1 MKKGANIV
9 FLVVLGMLLALQS
22 KSQQKRP
29 HIVTWSQF
37 QQDSLKLLWMPV
49 RASDWLQWSEMG
61 YWVERADVI
70 RGKQMPFKKLLPR
83 PLLPMSNSAWIPKSA
98 EEKTAKELVF
108 SKTAQA
114 RFSGE
119 SSFRDVANEQE
130 LRYLLV
136 TMSAFKSSVVAQ
148 NLGLSLVDTSA
159 KKGQQYVYRIS
170 PNWPDERKRIEGS
183 VQVRVST
190 QKATSVIYPPQLEIE
205 SGERLV
211 KLSWRAKKFVSAFA
225 MYHIERTD
233 DGKTFKRLSKMP
245 ILYNA
250 LGERGEFVDSVK
262 TNYRRYGYRLVGL
275 THFGQWIAS
284 PFVRVGM
291 GKDRTPPREVEIL
304 SALNTEGKKVV
315 LKWKHQDSD
324 GDMAGFYV
332 SRSNSVSQGYK
343 RLNLV
348 LQSKKSS
355 EFVDFQADV
364 NGTNYY
370 IVTAVDTAGNERSSI
385 PTYAVMKD
393 TIPPAFPRGLI
404 AKVDTLKK
412 MAVVT
417 LRWQQNTEKDLK
429 GYRVYSSNHP
439 SGKLL
444 EITRTLLLKD
454 TVYRDTIPLRILT
467 KKVEYRVAAV
477 DYHYN
482 HSRFSEKLEV
492 KRPDII
498 RPIAPLIT
506 SLTTDAKSITVKWQ
520 PSVSNDIKAYNLYRR
535 EENKEWVRVK
545 SFQGNELSVL
555 TYKDPAVKEGQ
566 TYEYSIEVMD
576 EEGLVSERSP
586 GVAQTV
592 VGSVY
597 LEEAPELKAVF
608 DNEKKKVILTWRLVK
623 YANYQLIVFR
633 SFEKRPL
640 QPIATIASTQKEFAD
655 LLLTKGEYSYV
666 VKAVLPSGKQSLF
679 SAKTTVKSY

>member
-1 MKKGANIV
+1 MKKRINII

-29 HIVTWSQF
+29 HIVTWYQF
-37 QQDSLKLLWMPV
+37 QQDTLKLLWMPV
-49 RASDWLQWSEMG
+49 RASDWFQWSEVG
-61 YWVERADVI
+61 YWVERADII
-70 RGKQMPFKKLLPR
+70 RGKQMPFKKLTPR
-83 PLLPMSNSAWIPKSA
+83 PLLPTPNGAWMPKSV

-108 SKTAQA
+108 NKTAQA
-114 RFSGE
+114 KFSGQ
-119 SSFRDVANEQE
+119 SNLKDAANEQE

-148 NLGLSLVDTSA
+148 NLGLSMVDTSA

-170 PNWPDERKRIEGS
+170 PNWPEEQKRIQGS
-183 VQVRVST
+183 VLVRAST
-190 QKATSVIYPPQLEIE
+190 QKATQVTFPPQLEIE

-211 KLSWRAKKFVSAFA
+211 KLSWRAKKFTSDFA
-225 MYHIERTD
+225 MYHVERSD
-233 DGKTFKRLSKMP
+233 DGKTFHRLSKTP
-245 ILYNA
+245 ILYNG
-250 LGERGEFVDSVK
+250 LLEKGEFADSVK

-291 GKDRTPPREVEIL
+291 GKDRTPPHEVEIL

-315 LKWKHQDSD
+315 VKWKHQDTD

-348 LQSKKSS
+348 LQSKKSI
-355 EFVDFQADV
+355 EFVDFQADA
-364 NGTNYY
+364 NSTNYY
-370 IVTAVDTAGNERSSI
+370 VVTAVDTAGNERSSI
-385 PTYAVMKD
+385 PVYAVMKD

-444 EITRTLLLKD
+444 EITPTLLLKD
-454 TVYRDTIPLRILT
+454 TVFRDTIPLQTLT
-467 KKVEYRVAAV
+467 KKVEYRVTAV

-498 RPIAPLIT
+498 RPSAPLIT
-506 SLTTDAKSITVKWQ
+506 LLTTDNKSITVKWQ
-520 PSVSNDIKAYNLYRR
+520 PSASNDIKAYNLYRR

-545 SFQGNELSVL
+545 SFQGNELKTL

-566 TYEYSIEVMD
+566 TYEYTIEVMD

-586 GVAQTV
+586 GVVQTL

-597 LEEAPELKAVF
+597 VEEAPELKAIF
-608 DNEKKKVILTWRLVK
+608 DSEKKKVILTWRLAK
-623 YANYQLIVFR
+623 YANYQLVVFR
-633 SFEKRPL
+633 SFDKHPL
-640 QPIATIASTQKEFAD
+640 QPIATVASNQKEFAE

-666 VKAVLPSGKQSLF
+666 VKAILPNGKQSLF